1 MAKWKKPVVTEYGEK
16 LLAES
21 INGDCTIEFVKV
33 SIGCGIYAE
42 EITEES
48 LKQQTDMQQSK
59 NEYGISSVQRK
70 ENVVTLN
77 VLMNNASVKEGY
89 DITELGLWAKRQG
102 SESEPQLYSLVI
114 ADIPDYFPDSS
125 TPTTVNQAFQMVF
138 ASSDTKVEITQDMG
152 AYVLLDDFEESI
164 ENLDKNK
171 VNEND
176 MQKAIQAVYENAN
189 QFTLAKI
196 AELINGAPTT
206 ADTLKEIADL
216 IADNKSVVDALDAAV
231 GKKAN
236 QSELDTHI
244 SNNTIHFTASERT
257 KLAGIATAANK
268 YIHPVSAA
276 GAKASGL
283 YKIVTDATGHVT
295 GTAAVTK
302 ADITGLGIPGAN
314 TTYSTGTA
322 SVAGLTKLYTSVGT
336 GTDGTM
342 TRSAITSALNGKATS
357 GHTHRGYFTTI
368 TGTSSN
374 SVFTFMKDN
383 ITTSTSASLF
393 ILIVIK
399 YGAHILLG
407 AMTYTGGY
415 HFHVIYKDSNYINA
429 ELNASKNITVSGPA
443 GTYTFFSIVL
453 SS

>member
-1 MAKWKKPVVTEYGEK
+1 MESYTIDTPEFSTNITISETTDTNHADNINTAPKQ
-16 LLAES
+16 LLQ
-21 INGDCTIEFVKV
+21 NTLVNRDNIE
-33 SIGCGIYAE
+33 A
-42 EITEES
+42 
-48 LKQQTDMQQSK
+48 LQQD
-59 NEYGISSVQRK
+59 VQ
-70 ENVVTLN
+70 E
-77 VLMNNASVKEGY
+77 
-89 DITELGLWAKRQG
+89 
-102 SESEPQLYSLVI
+102 
-114 ADIPDYFPDSS
+114 
-125 TPTTVNQAFQMVF
+125 
-138 ASSDTKVEITQDMG
+138 
-152 AYVLLDDFEESI
+152 
-164 ENLDKNK
+164 
-171 VNEND
+171 
-176 MQKAIQAVYENAN
+176 VYQNAN
-189 QFTLAKI
+189 EFTLAKI
-196 AELINGAPTT
+196 AELINGAPAT

-216 IADNKSVVDALDAAV
+216 IADNKSVVDALDAAI
-231 GKKAN
+231 GQKAD
-236 QSELDTHI
+236 QVELETHV
-244 SNNTIHFTASERT
+244 NNSTIHFTASERT
-257 KLAGIATAANK
+257 KLAGIAAGANK
-268 YIHPVSAA
+268 YTHPASAA
-276 GAKASGL
+276 GAKGSGL
-283 YKIVTDATGHVT
+283 YKITTDAAGHVT
-295 GTAAVTK
+295 GAAAVTK
-302 ADITGLGIPGAN
+302 TDITGLGIPGAN

>member
-283 YKIVTDATGHVT
+283 YKIATDASGHVT
-295 GTAAVTK
+295 GAVAVTK
-302 ADITGLGIPGAN
+302 ADITGLGIPGTN
-314 TTYSTGTA
+314 TTYSTGTTTT
-322 SVAGLTKLYTSVGT
+322 AGLTKLYTSTGT
-336 GTDGTM
+336 STDGTM
-342 TRSAITSALNGKATS
+342 TRAAITNVLKNLITVTRLTCNKITLP
-357 GHTHRGYFTTI
+357 GHYDGESRTVIQG
-368 TGTSSN
+368 
-374 SVFTFMKDN
+374 
-383 ITTSTSASLF
+383 TSAS
-393 ILIVIK
+393 IPIAVIP
-399 YGAHILLG
+399 IN
-407 AMTYTGGY
+407 TGFTDICWIQCEISGQY
-415 HFHVIYKDSNYINA
+415 VVVRV
-429 ELNASKNITVSGPA
+429 KNTVDGSRETCPVVG
-443 GTYTFFSIVL
+443 IIWL
-453 SS
+453 KNL

>member
-1 MAKWKKPVVTEYGEK
+1 MSILSGFKKVKRYVKLADGYK
-16 LLAES
+16 LLSPWTSSQSVEMDDGTTLEE
-21 INGDCTIEFVKV
+21 NKVKFDNH
-33 SIGCGIYAE
+33 I
-42 EITEES
+42 
-48 LKQQTDMQQSK
+48 D
-59 NEYGISSVQRK
+59 
-70 ENVVTLN
+70 
-77 VLMNNASVKEGY
+77 
-89 DITELGLWAKRQG
+89 
-102 SESEPQLYSLVI
+102 
-114 ADIPDYFPDSS
+114 DSS
-125 TPTTVNQAFQMVF
+125 
-138 ASSDTKVEITQDMG
+138 
-152 AYVLLDDFEESI
+152 
-164 ENLDKNK
+164 
-171 VNEND
+171 
-176 MQKAIQAVYENAN
+176 
-189 QFTLAKI
+189 
-196 AELINGAPTT
+196 
-206 ADTLKEIADL
+206 
-216 IADNKSVVDALDAAV
+216 
-231 GKKAN
+231 
-236 QSELDTHI
+236 
-244 SNNTIHFTASERT
+244 IHFSVAERT
-257 KLAGIATAANK
+257 KLSGIATGANK
-268 YIHPVSAA
+268 YIHPASAA
-276 GAKASGL
+276 GAKTSGL
-283 YKIVTDATGHVT
+283 YKITTDTSGHVT
-295 GTAAVTK
+295 GAATVTK
-302 ADITGLGIPGAN
+302 ADITKLGIPGAN